1 MSKTI
6 LVVDDEPAI
15 VTLITY
21 NLEQANYQVV
31 SVDNGL
37 DVVEIVQKGL
47 VDFVIMDL
55 MLPQLDGIEATKQIR
70 KFDEQIPIIMLT
82 AKTSQVDKILGLELG
97 ADDYITKP
105 FSPQEL
111 LSRIKVIL
119 RRTDRAINLAEIDPT
134 LQAENIAIDFKR
146 MVVKKNNEKIQLTPN
161 EFKLLRYLYK
171 NANQV
176 LSRDQILEK
185 VWGYEYG
192 GQTRIVDIH
201 ISHLRDKL
209 ENDPKHPQLIKT
221 IRGFGYEFV
230 SKKGD

>member
-37 DVVEIVQKGL
+37 DAVEIVQKGL

-70 KFDEQIPIIMLT
+70 KFDEQIPIIILT

-146 MVVKKNNEKIQLTPN
+146 MVVKKKNEKIQLTPN

>member
-37 DVVEIVQKGL
+37 DAVEIVQKGL

-55 MLPQLDGIEATKQIR
+55 MLPQLDGVEATKQIR

>member
-37 DVVEIVQKGL
+37 DAVEIVQKGL

-119 RRTDRAINLAEIDPT
+119 RRIDRAINLAEIDPT

>member
-37 DVVEIVQKGL
+37 DAVEIVQKGL

-192 GQTRIVDIH
+192 RQTRIVDIH

>member
-37 DVVEIVQKGL
+37 DAVEIVQKGL

-82 AKTSQVDKILGLELG
+82 AKASQVDKILGLELG

-111 LSRIKVIL
+111 LSRVKVIL

>member
-37 DVVEIVQKGL
+37 DAVEIVQKGL

-82 AKTSQVDKILGLELG
+82 AKASQVDKILGLELG

-161 EFKLLRYLYK
+161 EFKLLRHLYK

>member
-37 DVVEIVQKGL
+37 DAVEIVQKGL

-55 MLPQLDGIEATKQIR
+55 MLPQLDGIEANKQIR

>member
-37 DVVEIVQKGL
+37 DAVEIVQKGL

-82 AKTSQVDKILGLELG
+82 AKASQVDKILGLELG

-119 RRTDRAINLAEIDPT
+119 RRTDRAINLAEIDPI

>member
-37 DVVEIVQKGL
+37 DAVEIVQKGL

-55 MLPQLDGIEATKQIR
+55 MLPQLDGIEATKRIR

-192 GQTRIVDIH
+192 GQTRIVDVH

>member
-37 DVVEIVQKGL
+37 DAVEIVQKGL

-55 MLPQLDGIEATKQIR
+55 MLPQLDGIEATKRIR

-209 ENDPKHPQLIKT
+209 ENGPKHPQLIKT

>member
-37 DVVEIVQKGL
+37 DAAEIVQKGL

>member
-37 DVVEIVQKGL
+37 DAVEIVQKGL

-55 MLPQLDGIEATKQIR
+55 MLPQLDGIEATKRIR

-230 SKKGD
+230 SKKGG

>member
-37 DVVEIVQKGL
+37 DAVEIVQKGL
-47 VDFVIMDL
+47 ADFVIMDL

>member
-37 DVVEIVQKGL
+37 DAVEIVQKGL

-70 KFDEQIPIIMLT
+70 KFDEEIPIIMLT

>member
-37 DVVEIVQKGL
+37 DAVEIVQKGL

-111 LSRIKVIL
+111 ISRIKVIL

>member
-1 MSKTI
+1 MTRTI

-15 VTLITY
+15 VTLLTY
-21 NLEQANYQVV
+21 NLEQANYRVI

-37 DVVEIVQKGL
+37 DAVETVQKEA
-47 VDFVIMDL
+47 VDFVVMDL
-55 MLPQLDGIEATKQIR
+55 MLPKLDGIEATKRIR
-70 KFDEQIPIIMLT
+70 KFNEQIPIIMLT
-82 AKTSQVDKILGLELG
+82 AKSSEVDKILGLELG

-111 LSRIKVIL
+111 VSRIKAIL
-119 RRTDRAINLAEIDPT
+119 RRTDRAIDLAKIDST
-134 LQAENIAIDFKR
+134 VEKADVFVDFKR
-146 MVVKKNNEKIQLTPN
+146 MVVKKSGKTVQLTPN

-209 ENDPKHPQLIKT
+209 ENDPKHPQMIKT
-221 IRGFGYEFV
+221 IRGFGYEFIE
-230 SKKGD
+230 KEGH

>member
-37 DVVEIVQKGL
+37 DAVEIVQKGL

-105 FSPQEL
+105 FNPQEL

>member
-37 DVVEIVQKGL
+37 DAVEIVQKGL

-82 AKTSQVDKILGLELG
+82 AKASQVDKILGLELG

-161 EFKLLRYLYK
+161 EFKLLRCLYK

>member
-37 DVVEIVQKGL
+37 DAVEIVQKGL

-105 FSPQEL
+105 FSSQEL

>member
-37 DVVEIVQKGL
+37 DAVEIVQKGL

-82 AKTSQVDKILGLELG
+82 AKASQVDKILGLELG

-171 NANQV
+171 NAKQV

>member
-37 DVVEIVQKGL
+37 DAVEIVQKGL

-82 AKTSQVDKILGLELG
+82 AKASQVDKILGLELG

-119 RRTDRAINLAEIDPT
+119 RRTDRAINLAKIDPT

>member
-37 DVVEIVQKGL
+37 DAVEIVQKGL

-146 MVVKKNNEKIQLTPN
+146 MVVKKNNEKIRLTPN

>member
-37 DVVEIVQKGL
+37 DAVEIVQKGL

-111 LSRIKVIL
+111 LSRIKVI
-119 RRTDRAINLAEIDPT
+119 
-134 LQAENIAIDFKR
+134 
-146 MVVKKNNEKIQLTPN
+146 
-161 EFKLLRYLYK
+161 
-171 NANQV
+171 
-176 LSRDQILEK
+176 
-185 VWGYEYG
+185 
-192 GQTRIVDIH
+192 
-201 ISHLRDKL
+201 
-209 ENDPKHPQLIKT
+209 
-221 IRGFGYEFV
+221 
-230 SKKGD
+230 

>member
-37 DVVEIVQKGL
+37 DAVEIVQKGL

-82 AKTSQVDKILGLELG
+82 AKASQVDKILGLELG

>member
-37 DVVEIVQKGL
+37 DAVEIVQKGL

-221 IRGFGYEFV
+221 IRGV
-230 SKKGD
+230 WI

>member
-37 DVVEIVQKGL
+37 DAVEIVQKGL

>member
-37 DVVEIVQKGL
+37 DAVEIVQKGL

-55 MLPQLDGIEATKQIR
+55 MLPQLDGIEATKRIR

-82 AKTSQVDKILGLELG
+82 AKTSQVNKILGLELG

>member
-37 DVVEIVQKGL
+37 DAVEIVQKGL

-97 ADDYITKP
+97 TDDYITKP